1 MLHAVDS
8 KELVFLG
15 GFFAGDRPEEDGNAP
30 THAGA
35 VKLPVGK
42 TVLVSGR
49 IEACFDGATEPR
61 RASVSPQLGETKLTT
76 T

>member
-1 MLHAVDS
+1 MLDAMDS

-15 GFFAGDRPEEDGNAP
+15 GFFAGDRPEETGKCSD
-30 THAGA
+30 TCWSCQ
-35 VKLPVGK
+35 LPVGK

-49 IEACFDGATEPR
+49 IEACFDRATEPR
-61 RASVSPQLGETKLTT
+61 HASVSPQLGETKLTT